1 MKVRTWDKIEIP
13 DPNVL
18 AVRDKT
24 GCLWRRK
31 SSDEWVCVAMGDPDP
46 WGAHSWRDRST
57 ASWMDVLTYAP
68 LRETSEAAE
77 RFEKVGPIEITQ
89 AAVDAVAKVHI
100 CDDHYH
106 CDRCAESV
114 IRVALE
120 ALGFQI
126 DPAGVA

>member
-1 MKVRTWDKIEIP
+1 MRTWDKIEIP

-89 AAVDAVAKVHI
+89 AAVDAAVEAADI
-100 CDDHYH
+100 CGH
-106 CDRCAESV
+106 CDACAQKV
-114 IRVALE
+114 IRAALE
-120 ALGFQI
+120 ALGFQV
-126 DPAGVA
+126 DPAEVA